1 MPVLITKKFRFDSAH
16 YLPGMPEGHKCRR
29 LHGHSFKMEVNVL
42 GEIDAET
49 GYLIDFGEIKQ
60 IVKPYVDMLDHWCIN
75 EVGERDNIELLKNPT
90 SENIAKWYYETLKPK
105 IKGLHSILIHETCTT
120 KCEYKEKF

>member
-1 MPVLITKKFRFDSAH
+1 M
-16 YLPGMPEGHKCRR
+16 
-29 LHGHSFKMEVNVL
+29 L
-42 GEIDAET
+42 GEINPQT

-90 SENIAKWYYETLKPK
+90 SENIAKWYFETLKPK
-105 IKGLHSILIHETCTT
+105 INGLHSILIHETCTT